1 MTAQENQTLFDIALQ
16 ECGTAES
23 AFAIARANGK
33 SITDIITVGTEIIIP
48 ANNKTNKKVLNFYDA
63 NQIRPATGTNTKNNS
78 FLHGNIGT
86 TALQFTAN
94 LQSLNYYLLT
104 T

>member
-16 ECGTAES
+16 ECGSVES

-33 SITDIITVGTEIIIP
+33 SITDIIDVGEEITIP
-48 ANNKTNKKVLNFYDA
+48 AIAKIDKKGVNFYDA
-63 NQIRPATGTNTKNNS
+63 NQIRPATGTNTNS
-78 FLHGNIGT
+78 HSSIEIIIGENT
-86 TALQFTAN
+86 HRITATI
-94 LQSLNYYLLT
+94 QSLNYYLVT